1 MSYLACLNSFTMD
14 NTLTF
19 QGQEYMD
26 KLITITQ
33 VHVPFWLRV
42 RNLFCPFIEF
52 RIEVYTKQIMPAYNV
67 DRSIRTIS
75 YWHQFKNYLRRKWIK
90 GGLQSSASEQ
100 KDA

>member
-1 MSYLACLNSFTMD
+1 MVRLNSYNMNND
-14 NTLTF
+14 VLTY

-33 VHVPFWLRV
+33 VHLSFGQRL
-42 RNLFCPFIEF
+42 RNLFCPLIEF
-52 RIEVYTKQIMPAYNV
+52 RIEVYTKQVMPPYNV
-67 DRSIRTIS
+67 DRAIRSIS